1 MVKMNDIERL
11 VFLVEEVGI
20 LKTKI
25 REYDTGHWD
34 VSRVTDM
41 SYMFPAG
48 IHTAINVLEHR
59 VKEVKEK
66 LNNES

>member
-1 MVKMNDIERL
+1 MTDVERL
-11 VFLVEEVGI
+11 IFLVEEISI

-25 REYDTGHWD
+25 REHDTGH
-34 VSRVTDM
+34 
-41 SYMFPAG
+41 
-48 IHTAINVLEHR
+48 IHTAIRVLEHR

>member
-1 MVKMNDIERL
+1 MTDVDRL
-11 VFLVEEVGI
+11 VFLVEEIGI

-25 REYDTGHWD
+25 EEHGTGH
-34 VSRVTDM
+34 
-41 SYMFPAG
+41 

-66 LNNES
+66 LNNEIK

>member
-1 MVKMNDIERL
+1 MSDVDRL
-11 VFLVEEVGI
+11 IFLVEEIGI

-25 REYDTGHWD
+25 REHDTGH
-34 VSRVTDM
+34 
-41 SYMFPAG
+41 

-66 LNNES
+66 LNNETK

>member
-1 MVKMNDIERL
+1 MNDIERL
-11 VFLVEEVGI
+11 VFLVESTLATCRREIGI

-25 REYDTGHWD
+25 REHDTGH
-34 VSRVTDM
+34 
-41 SYMFPAG
+41 

>member
-1 MVKMNDIERL
+1 MNDIERL

-25 REYDTGHWD
+25 REYDTGH
-34 VSRVTDM
+34 
-41 SYMFPAG
+41 
-48 IHTAINVLEHR
+48 IHTAITVLEHR

>member
-1 MVKMNDIERL
+1 MTDVDRL
-11 VFLVEEVGI
+11 VFLVEEIGI

-25 REYDTGHWD
+25 REHDTGH
-34 VSRVTDM
+34 
-41 SYMFPAG
+41 
-48 IHTAINVLEHR
+48 IHTAIGVLEHR

>member
-1 MVKMNDIERL
+1 MNDVERL
-11 VFLVEEVGI
+11 VFLVEEIGI

-25 REYDTGHWD
+25 EERGTGH
-34 VSRVTDM
+34 
-41 SYMFPAG
+41 
-48 IHTAINVLEHR
+48 IHAAIGVLEHR

>member
-1 MVKMNDIERL
+1 MNDIERL
-11 VFLVEEVGI
+11 VFLVEEIGI

-25 REYDTGHWD
+25 REHDTGH
-34 VSRVTDM
+34 
-41 SYMFPAG
+41 
-48 IHTAINVLEHR
+48 IHTTINVLEHR

>member
-1 MVKMNDIERL
+1 MNDVDRL
-11 VFLVEEVGI
+11 VFLVEEIGV

-25 REYDTGHWD
+25 REHDTGH
-34 VSRVTDM
+34 
-41 SYMFPAG
+41 
-48 IHTAINVLEHR
+48 IHTAISVLEHR

>member
-1 MVKMNDIERL
+1 MTEVDRL
-11 VFLVEEVGI
+11 VFLVEEIGV

-25 REYDTGHWD
+25 REHDTGH
-34 VSRVTDM
+34 
-41 SYMFPAG
+41 

-66 LNNES
+66 LNNEIK

>member
-1 MVKMNDIERL
+1 MTDVDRL
-11 VFLVEEVGI
+11 VFLVEEIGV

-25 REYDTGHWD
+25 REHDTGH
-34 VSRVTDM
+34 
-41 SYMFPAG
+41 

-66 LNNES
+66 LNNEIK

>member
-1 MVKMNDIERL
+1 MTDVDRL
-11 VFLVEEVGI
+11 VFLVEEIGI

-25 REYDTGHWD
+25 EEHGTGH
-34 VSRVTDM
+34 
-41 SYMFPAG
+41 

>member
-1 MVKMNDIERL
+1 MNNIDKLE
-11 VFLVEEVGI
+11 FLVEEIGI

-25 REYDTGHWD
+25 RDHGTGH
-34 VSRVTDM
+34 
-41 SYMFPAG
+41 
-48 IHTAINVLEHR
+48 IHTAINVLKDR